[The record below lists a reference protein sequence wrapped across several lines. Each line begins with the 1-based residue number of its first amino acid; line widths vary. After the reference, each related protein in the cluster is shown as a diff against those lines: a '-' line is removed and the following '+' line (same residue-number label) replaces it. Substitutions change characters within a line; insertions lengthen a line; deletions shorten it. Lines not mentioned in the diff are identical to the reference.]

1 MFILYVDYNLSLSF
15 LEAGWIDNLDYKEY
29 NNKEGVVWSAPS
41 QLYQVQGSMIISEM
55 ILVYIKWRGRS
66 EVEK

>member
-15 LEAGWIDNLDYKEY
+15 LEAGRIANLDY